1 MDSVDAAVQRLLL
14 RGNDDAQTPVADAG
28 RLRTGYAVPSWG
40 STIWICDTNG
50 QWKGPGKVEGTGD
63 VPYRWFVSVPSE
75 AGTTHVKLSPGLQW
89 EYEVP
94 MPGTN
99 VLLTLWCDHP
109 SAIRL
114 GRIVCGSGGAAAT
127 RAEVRARLFF
137 AGGREE
143 LVFGRDVKMFLAR
156 GHNRR
161 RPC

>member
-40 STIWICDTNG
+40 STR
-50 QWKGPGKVEGTGD
+50 KVEGAGD
-63 VPYRWFVSVPSE
+63 VPRRWFVSVPSE

-137 AGGREE
+137 CGGSGRACVRPRRKN
-143 LVFGRDVKMFLAR
+143 VFGQRTQS
-156 GHNRR
+156 
-161 RPC
+161 